1 MRHASLRLPKH
12 SNKGHSKKKSSKLTW
27 QESLERMHAQSKMI
41 YAQLET
47 SIEDLANKEV
57 LTEEEYQSAL
67 HFLNFEEEQKVEEDR
82 SKVKKLKSEFKIDPN
97 STQTLITQILKANP
111 NGLHINSIIDELAKL
126 GRVSKS
132 KYHYYSHI
140 SSLLHKYYYVFE
152 KVGKATFKLRIP
164 ITINAIQKKK
174 TALVSKSPLT
184 IKQLAL
190 WAQKKYGD
198 KFGRN
203 PTDIKQ
209 LLNHIGIDCTTET
222 VRRAL
227 KK

>member
-67 HFLNFEEEQKVEEDR
+67 HFLNFEEEKKVEEDR
-82 SKVKKLKSEFKIDPN
+82 SKVKKLKSEFKINPN

-140 SSLLHKYYYVFE
+140 SALLHKHYLVFE
-152 KVGKATFKLRIP
+152 KIGKATFKLRAPTKIDAVVKNRAT
-164 ITINAIQKKK
+164 TI
-174 TALVSKSPLT
+174 SKSSPT
-184 IKQLAL
+184 IKHMAL

-198 KFGRN
+198 KFGAS
-203 PTDIKQ
+203 PSDIAN
-209 LLNHIGIDCTTET
+209 LLNHIGVDCTTET